1 MTIARSPVTQIDDYS
16 RFGNKPNR
24 LPQWLRKS
32 LKVGKTA
39 TSTTSLLSDLGLN
52 TICESGKCP
61 NRNECYSQNTAT
73 FMILGDLCTRNCRY
87 CSVKP
92 GKPTAP
98 DANEAAKVTEAIFRL
113 GLEHVVITSVTRD
126 DIADEGVS
134 HFEDVL
140 NAIRAKMPNIVLEV
154 LTPDFKRD
162 INKAAKAFAG
172 FPIDIFNH
180 NIETVKEQHGRMRPQ
195 GGYLDSLALL
205 KEVKRLNPKTITK
218 SGAML
223 GVGETRAEVLVML
236 DDLRSVQCDMLTL
249 GQYLQ
254 PEKQAYPIHRY
265 VEPAEFDFYK
275 REALDKGFLM
285 VESGPFVRSS
295 FHAKDSFIELKEHLK
310 HR

>member
-1 MTIARSPVTQIDDYS
+1 MTIAQSSVSQVDDYS
-16 RFGNKPNR
+16 RFGNKPSR

-32 LKVGKTA
+32 LQPGKA
-39 TSTTSLLSDLGLN
+39 ANSTSGLLADLGLN

-73 FMILGDLCTRNCRY
+73 FMILGDLCTRNCHY

-92 GKPTAP
+92 GKPMAP
-98 DANEAAKVTEAIFRL
+98 DEHEAAKVTEAIVRL

-126 DIADEGVS
+126 DIPDEGVA
-134 HFEDVL
+134 HFEGVL
-140 NAIRAKMPNIVLEV
+140 KSIRAKMPHIVLEV

-162 INKAAKAFAG
+162 ISKAAKAFAA

-180 NIETVKEQHGRMRPQ
+180 NIETVKEQHRRMRPQ
-195 GGYLDSLALL
+195 GSYADSLELL
-205 KEVKRLNPKTITK
+205 RQVKRLNPKIITK

-223 GVGETRAEVLVML
+223 GVGEVGEEVLTML

-254 PEKQAYPIHRY
+254 PEKQAYPIDRY

-275 REALDKGFLM
+275 REALNKGFLM
-285 VESGPFVRSS
+285 VEAGPFVRSS
-295 FHAKDSFIELKEHLK
+295 FHAKDSFIELKK
-310 HR
+310 YIKQR